1 MSFHEADSDIS
12 RLNRAAS
19 SCAIPIYPWR
29 RFAEAHAG
37 DGAGG
42 ARLFGCIVDHDL
54 VGDRI
59 RVEFSVAQGVQSRR
73 ADAVRPFSSRPRT
86 FLPGILLAV
95 CVVMEGWC

>member
-1 MSFHEADSDIS
+1 MSFHEAEGGVS
-12 RLNRAAS
+12 RLNCAAS
-19 SCAIPIYPWR
+19 SCAIPIHPWW
-29 RFAEAHAG
+29 RFAEAHAC

-42 ARLFGCIVDHDL
+42 SRLFGCIVDHDL

-59 RVEFSVAQGVQSRR
+59 RVEFGAAPGVQSCG

-86 FLPGILLAV
+86 FLPEILLAV